1 MAERALVTGGAGFVG
16 SYIVDALLADGWKV
30 TVLDT
35 LEPQVH
41 GSLDAPPPYL
51 SGDAEFVRGDV
62 RDTALVGRLLD
73 RTDVVFYEAALV
85 GVGQSMYD
93 IARYV
98 AGNTQ
103 AAATFLELVV
113 ARRDRIRKMI
123 VASSMSCYG
132 EGSYVDAQGHPVA
145 VRPRPRAQLEAHRW
159 EPLGPDGAELSPRPT
174 SEEKPLAP
182 TSVYAV
188 TKRDHEELFLSVG
201 IAYRIPVVAL
211 RYFNVFGPRQALSN
225 PYTGVAAIFSSRLL
239 NGAAPVV
246 FEDGCQSRDF
256 VHATDVAQA
265 NVLAATQS
273 AADYEVVN
281 VGAGRRI
288 TVGEIAQ
295 GLWTRISGKDE
306 TRPVY
311 LSQFREGD
319 IRHCFA
325 DITRART
332 LLRYEP
338 RVGFEQGLEGLIEWV
353 ARQNASDGFER
364 AHRELVER
372 GLVAGA
378 EGGRP
383 ATRV

>member
-1 MAERALVTGGAGFVG
+1 
-16 SYIVDALLADGWKV
+16 
-30 TVLDT
+30 
-35 LEPQVH
+35 
-41 GSLDAPPPYL
+41 
-51 SGDAEFVRGDV
+51 VRGDV
-62 RDTALVGRLLD
+62 RDTALVGKLLD
-73 RTDVVFYEAALV
+73 RTDVVFYDAALV

-98 AGNTQ
+98 SGNSL

-132 EGSYVDAQGHPVA
+132 EGLYVDANGRPVP
-145 VRPRPRAQLEAHRW
+145 VRPRPRAQLESHRW
-159 EPLGPDGAELSPRPT
+159 ELLGPDGADLTPRPT
-174 SEEKPLAP
+174 SEDKPLAP

-201 IAYRIPVVAL
+201 IAYRIPAVAL

-239 NGAAPVV
+239 NHAAPVV

-256 VHATDVAQA
+256 VHATDVARA
-265 NVLAATQS
+265 NVLAATRA
-273 AADYEVVN
+273 AADYQVIN

-288 TVGEIAQ
+288 TVGDIAQ
-295 GLWTRISGKDE
+295 ELWRRISGKDE

-332 LLRYEP
+332 LLGYEP
-338 RVGFEQGLEGLIEWV
+338 RVGFEDGLDGLIEWV
-353 ARQNASDGFER
+353 AQQQAPDGFER

-372 GLVAGA
+372 GLVVG
-378 EGGRP
+378 
-383 ATRV
+383 T

>member
-1 MAERALVTGGAGFVG
+1 MAERALVTGGAGFIG
-16 SYIVDALLADGWKV
+16 SYIVDALLAAGWSV
-30 TVLDT
+30 TVLDR

-41 GSLDAPPPYL
+41 GSIDGPPEYL
-51 SGDAEFVRGDV
+51 SRDAEFVRGDV
-62 RDTALVGRLLD
+62 RDRDLVGRLLD
-73 RTDVVFYEAALV
+73 RTDVVFYDAALV

-98 AGNTQ
+98 EGNSH
-103 AAATFLELVV
+103 AAATFLEMVV

-132 EGSYVDAQGHPVA
+132 EGLYVDGQGRPVS
-145 VRPRPRAQLEAHRW
+145 VRPRPRAQMERHRW
-159 EPLGPDGAELSPRPT
+159 ELLGPDGAELTPRPT
-174 SEEKPLAP
+174 HEDKPLAP

-201 IAYRIPVVAL
+201 VAYKIPTVAL

-256 VHATDVAQA
+256 VHATDVARL
-265 NVLAATQS
+265 NLLAATHDGANDQ
-273 AADYEVVN
+273 VIN

-288 TVGEIAQ
+288 TVGDIAQ
-295 GLWTRISGKDE
+295 ELWQRISGKEE

-311 LSQFREGD
+311 LGQFREGD

-332 LLRYEP
+332 LLGYEP
-338 RVGFEQGLEGLIEWV
+338 RVAFDQGLDELIQWVAEQRAPDGFEQ
-353 ARQNASDGFER
+353 
-364 AHRELVER
+364 AHRELVTR

-378 EGGRP
+378 
-383 ATRV
+383 

>member
-1 MAERALVTGGAGFVG
+1 MAERALVTGGAGFIG
-16 SYIVDALLADGWKV
+16 SYIVDALLAAGWRV
-30 TVLDT
+30 TVLDS

-41 GSLDAPPPYL
+41 GGISAAPEYL
-51 SGDAEFVRGDV
+51 NPNAEFVRGDV
-62 RDTALVGRLLD
+62 RDVSLIGRLLD
-73 RTDVVFYEAALV
+73 RTDVVFYDAALV

-98 AGNTQ
+98 EGNSK
-103 AAATFLELVV
+103 AAAIFLEQIV
-113 ARRDRIRKMI
+113 ARRDKVRKMI

-132 EGSYVDAQGHPVA
+132 EGLYVDSHGRPVN
-145 VRPRPRAQLEAHRW
+145 VRPRPRAQLESRRW
-159 EPLGPDGAELSPRPT
+159 ELLGPDGSELSPRPT
-174 SEEKPLAP
+174 NEDKPLAP

-201 IAYRIPVVAL
+201 VAYQIPTVAL

-256 VHATDVAQA
+256 VHATDVARL
-265 NVLAATQS
+265 NLLAATNQS
-273 AADYEVVN
+273 ADYQVIN

-288 TVGEIAQ
+288 TVGDIAQ
-295 GLWTRISGKDE
+295 ELWRRVSAKDE

-311 LSQFREGD
+311 LGQFREGD

-332 LLRYEP
+332 LLGYEP
-338 RVGFEQGLEGLIEWV
+338 RVAFEQGLDELIDWV
-353 ARQNASDGFER
+353 ARQHASDGFER

-372 GLVAGA
+372 GLVAG
-378 EGGRP
+378 P
-383 ATRV
+383 ASA

>member
-1 MAERALVTGGAGFVG
+1 MTGGAGFIG
-16 SYIVDALLADGWKV
+16 SYIVDALLADGWHV
-30 TVLDT
+30 TVLDS

-41 GSLDAPPPYL
+41 GGFDGAPTYL
-51 SGDAEFVRGDV
+51 NGAAEFVRGDV

-73 RTDVVFYEAALV
+73 RTDVVFYDAALV

-98 AGNTQ
+98 SGNSQ

-132 EGSYVDAQGHPVA
+132 EGLYVDQRGHAVN
-145 VRPRPRAQLEAHRW
+145 VRPRPRAQLESRRW
-159 EPLGPDGAELSPRPT
+159 ELLGPDGAELTPRPT
-174 SEEKPLAP
+174 SEDKPLAP

-188 TKRDHEELFLSVG
+188 TKRDHEELFLSIGV
-201 IAYRIPVVAL
+201 AYQIPTVAL

-256 VHATDVAQA
+256 VHATDVARA
-265 NVLAATQS
+265 NVLAATRPE
-273 AADYEVVN
+273 ADYQVMN

-288 TVGEIAQ
+288 TVGDIATE
-295 GLWTRISGKDE
+295 LWRRISGKDA

-332 LLRYEP
+332 LLGYEP
-338 RVGFEQGLEGLIEWV
+338 KVEFESGLDELIEWV
-353 ARQNASDGFER
+353 AQQHAPDGFER

-372 GLVAGA
+372 GLVAGTSA
-378 EGGRP
+378 S
-383 ATRV
+383 

>member
-1 MAERALVTGGAGFVG
+1 MAERALVTGGAGFIG
-16 SYIVDALLADGWKV
+16 SYIVDALLAAGWSV
-30 TVLDT
+30 TVLDS

-41 GSLDAPPPYL
+41 SGITAAPAYL
-51 SGDAEFVRGDV
+51 NANAEFVRGDV
-62 RDTALVGRLLD
+62 RDVALVGRLLD
-73 RTDVVFYEAALV
+73 RTDVVFYDAALV

-98 AGNTQ
+98 EGNSK
-103 AAATFLELVV
+103 AAAIFLEQVV

-132 EGSYVDAQGHPVA
+132 EGLYVDKTGRPVS
-145 VRPRPRAQLEAHRW
+145 VRPRPRAQLENRRW
-159 EPLGPDGAELSPRPT
+159 ELLGSDGTELTPRPT
-174 SEEKPLAP
+174 NEEKPLAP

-201 IAYRIPVVAL
+201 MAYKIPTVAL

-256 VHATDVAQA
+256 VHASDVAQI
-265 NVLAATQS
+265 NLLAATRES
-273 AADYEVVN
+273 ADYQVIN
-281 VGAGRRI
+281 VGAGRRVTI
-288 TVGEIAQ
+288 GDMAQ
-295 GLWTRISGKDE
+295 ELWRRISGKDE

-311 LSQFREGD
+311 LGQFREGD

-332 LLRYEP
+332 LLGYEP
-338 RVGFEQGLEGLIEWV
+338 RVAFDHGLEELIDWV
-353 ARQNASDGFER
+353 ASQHAPDGFER
-364 AHRELVER
+364 AHQELVER
-372 GLVAGA
+372 GLVMGA
-378 EGGRP
+378 K
-383 ATRV
+383 